1 MKRSLILVLFTIS
14 ILILSNVNSAKAQ
27 YANAAGVRI
36 GDYTGITFKTFFLG
50 EDRAL
55 DFILGFKS
63 KDAYSAVRFT
73 GLYEV
78 HNPINFDY
86 GTLRWYYGGGAS
98 IGGIDYKPIDKN
110 DFLLSAD
117 GVLGLD
123 YLFDGAP
130 INLSF
135 DWKPALQ
142 FAPDAD
148 FKAGQFG
155 LSVRVAF

>member
-1 MKRSLILVLFTIS
+1 MKKLFILLSLITAIS
-14 ILILSNVNSAKAQ
+14 IGKTERAEAQ
-27 YANAAGVRI
+27 YKNALGVRV
-36 GDYTGITFKTFFLG
+36 GDYTGITFKTFIQQ
-50 EDRAL
+50 DKAL
-55 DFILGFKS
+55 DFILSFK
-63 KDAYSAVRFT
+63 DRNAYSAVRFT

-78 HNPINFDY
+78 HNPINFEF

-98 IGGIDYKPIDKN
+98 VGGIDYKLIDEN

-123 YLFDGAP
+123 YHFAEAP

-155 LSVRVAF
+155 LSVRVTF

>member
-1 MKRSLILVLFTIS
+1 MKKFLFTLILGGVLVTASF
-14 ILILSNVNSAKAQ
+14 SASAQ
-27 YANAAGVRI
+27 YKNALGVRV
-36 GDYTGITFKTFFLG
+36 GDYTGITFKTFIQQ
-50 EDRAL
+50 DRAL
-55 DFILGFKS
+55 DLILSFKDKNS
-63 KDAYSAVRFT
+63 YSAVRFT
-73 GLYEV
+73 GLYEI
-78 HNPINFDY
+78 HNPIEFEY
-86 GTLRWYYGGGAS
+86 GTLRWFYGGGAS
-98 IGGIDYKPIDKN
+98 VGGIDYKYSDDN

-123 YLFDGAP
+123 YHFADAP

-155 LSVRVAF
+155 LSVRVTF

>member
-1 MKRSLILVLFTIS
+1 MKKFLFTLFLGG
-14 ILILSNVNSAKAQ
+14 ILITATFSAKAQ
-27 YANAAGVRI
+27 YKNAAGVRI
-36 GDYTGITFKTFFLG
+36 GDYTGVNFKTFIQQ
-50 EDRAL
+50 DRAL
-55 DFILGFKS
+55 DFILGFK
-63 KDAYSAVRFT
+63 DRDWYSAVRFT

-78 HNPINFDY
+78 HNPINFEY
-86 GTLRWYYGGGAS
+86 GSLRWYYGGGAS
-98 IGGIDYKPIDKN
+98 VGGIDYKHTDDN

-123 YLFDGAP
+123 YKFADAP

-142 FAPDAD
+142 FTPDAD

-155 LSVRVAF
+155 LSVRITF

>member
-1 MKRSLILVLFTIS
+1 MKKLFIFLSLTVAFAMI
-14 ILILSNVNSAKAQ
+14 NNRAEAQ
-27 YANAAGVRI
+27 YKNAAGVRV
-36 GDYTGITFKTFFLG
+36 GDYTGITFKTFLE
-50 EDRAL
+50 EDRAI

-63 KDAYSAVRFT
+63 KNAYSAVRFT

-78 HNPINFDY
+78 HNPIDFEY
-86 GTLRWYYGGGAS
+86 GNLRWFYGAGVSVGGM
-98 IGGIDYKPIDKN
+98 DYKLIDKN

-123 YLFDGAP
+123 YHFAEAP

-142 FAPDAD
+142 FAPEAD

-155 LSVRVAF
+155 LSIRLTF

>member
-1 MKRSLILVLFTIS
+1 MKKLLLLLFLGGLLITVS
-14 ILILSNVNSAKAQ
+14 SSSVHAQ
-27 YANAAGVRI
+27 YKNALGVRV
-36 GDYTGITFKTFFLG
+36 GDYTGITFKTFIQQ
-50 EDRAL
+50 EKAL
-55 DFILGFKS
+55 DFILSFK
-63 KDAYSAVRFT
+63 DRNAYSSVRFT

-78 HNPINFDY
+78 HNPINFEY

-98 IGGIDYKPIDKN
+98 VGGIDYKLIDEN

-123 YLFDGAP
+123 YHFAEAP

-155 LSVRVAF
+155 LSVRVTF